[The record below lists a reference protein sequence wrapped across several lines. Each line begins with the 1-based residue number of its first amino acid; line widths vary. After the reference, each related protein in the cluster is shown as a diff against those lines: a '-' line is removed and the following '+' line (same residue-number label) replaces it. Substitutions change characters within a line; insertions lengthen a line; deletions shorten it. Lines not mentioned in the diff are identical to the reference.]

1 MSKNLLA
8 GKKLLI
14 LGGNPETGK
23 LVTVANSMDVY
34 TVVVDP
40 NPHAPAKKFANE
52 HYELDGFDVEGLVAL
67 AKQLQV
73 DGVLVGVADILVKP
87 YYEICT
93 RLRVYC
99 YASEGVVDSLTSK
112 DLFKKACAAYGV
124 IDIPSVLVENDIQE
138 ASALSQLDLPL
149 MIKPVDNGAG
159 VGMLVCFE
167 QTELVPLV
175 KKSLSYSKKKK
186 VLVEEFMNCEDM
198 FAYYTFKDG
207 EVYLSAIADRI
218 TTKSQG
224 GFSSVCTGALYPSK
238 HADVFFETVHPRLVS
253 MFRGI
258 GIQNGV
264 LNLQFFV
271 RNGVFHAYDPGF
283 RLQGEAPHI
292 PIKAIN
298 GFDHR
303 EMLITFALTGAM
315 GHHDL
320 SAANDF
326 RFRGKAACTLWI
338 LLKSGIIGAVEGLD
352 SFRNDSM
359 VVEIIERFKVG
370 DYVSEEMI
378 GNERQVFARLYIVA
392 SSIDELYDKVVAM
405 EGQIRVYDDAG
416 KDMIVEW
423 MNPAYIK
430 KR

>member
-1 MSKNLLA
+1 MSNKLIA

-23 LVTVANSMDVY
+23 LVTVANGMGVC

-40 NPHAPAKKFANE
+40 NPDAPAKKYAKE
-52 HYELDGFDVEGLVAL
+52 HYELDGFDVDGLVAL

-93 RLRVYC
+93 RLQIYC

-112 DLFKKACAAYGV
+112 DLFKKTCAAYGV
-124 IDIPSVLVENDIQE
+124 IDIPSVLVINEIQE
-138 ASALSQLDLPL
+138 SSTIKHLGLPV

-159 VGMLVCFE
+159 VGLLVCYDRA
-167 QTELVPLV
+167 ELVDSV
-175 KKSLSYSKKKK
+175 KKTLSFSKKKK
-186 VLVEEFMNCEDM
+186 VLLEEYMDCEDM
-198 FAYYTFKDG
+198 FAYYTFKSG

-218 TTKSQG
+218 TTRSQG
-224 GFSSVCTGALYPSK
+224 GFSSVCIGALYPSK
-238 HADVFFETVHPRLVS
+238 HTEVFSKTVHPRLMS
-253 MFRGI
+253 MFKGI

-271 RNGVFHAYDPGF
+271 RNGVFYAYDPGF

-292 PIKAIN
+292 HIKAIN

-315 GHHDL
+315 GNDDL
-320 SAANDF
+320 SVANDF
-326 RFRGKAACTLWI
+326 RFRGKTACTLWI
-338 LLKSGIIGAVEGLD
+338 LLKSGTIGAVEGLD
-352 SFRNDSM
+352 SLRNDPL
-359 VVEIIERFKVG
+359 VVEIIERFKAG
-370 DYVSEEMI
+370 DHVTEEMI
-378 GNERQVFARLYIVA
+378 GNERQVFARIYLVA
-392 SSIDELYDKVVAM
+392 DRGEDLYDKVVTL
-405 EGQIRVYDDAG
+405 EQQIRVYDDAG
-416 KDMIVEW
+416 KDMIVQW
-423 MNPAYIK
+423 MNPEYIK

>member
-1 MSKNLLA
+1 MSKILLA

-23 LVTVANSMDVY
+23 LVTVANSMGIY

-40 NPHAPAKKFANE
+40 NPDAPAKKYAKE
-52 HYELDGFDVEGLVAL
+52 HYELDGFDVDGLVAL
-67 AKQLQV
+67 AEQLQV
-73 DGVLVGVADILVKP
+73 NGVLVGVADILVKP
-87 YYEICT
+87 YYEVCM
-93 RLRVYC
+93 RLRTYC
-99 YASEGVVDSLTSK
+99 YASIGVVESLTSK
-112 DLFKKACAAYGV
+112 DLFKKACATYGV
-124 IDIPSVLVENDIQE
+124 IDIPSVLVENDILE
-138 ASALSQLDLPL
+138 ASALSHLDLPV

-159 VGMLVCFE
+159 VGMLVCYYRE
-167 QTELVPLV
+167 ELVDAV

-186 VLVEEFMNCEDM
+186 VLVEEYMNCEDM

-207 EVYLSAIADRI
+207 EVYLSAVADRI

-224 GFSSVCTGALYPSK
+224 GFSSVCIGALYPSK
-238 HADVFFETVHPRLVS
+238 HADVFFETVHPRLMS
-253 MFRGI
+253 MFKGI

-283 RLQGEAPHI
+283 RLQGEAPNI

-320 SAANDF
+320 SVANDF
-326 RFRGKAACTLWI
+326 RFRGKTACTLWI
-338 LLKSGIIGAVEGLD
+338 LIKSGTIGVVEGLD
-352 SFRNDSM
+352 SFSNDPM

-370 DYVSEEMI
+370 DHVSEEMI
-378 GNERQVFARLYIVA
+378 GNERQVFARLYVVA
-392 SSIDELYDKVVAM
+392 DSAGELYNKVIAM
-405 EGQIRVYDDAG
+405 QRKICVYDDAG